1 MRSPR
6 RRHVKQPRL
15 FLLVLARSG
24 HVADAGQGD
33 HWKLQPFADVHGQH
47 GDGVAAGLVVA

>member
-1 MRSPR
+1 MRRPR
-6 RRHVKQPRL
+6 RGHVKQPRF

-33 HWKLQPFADVHGQH
+33 YRELQSFADVHGQH